1 MAERFGRRRFVN
13 SVGAAS
19 MLGAL
24 GIPMMSRA
32 ASQAGGPAQA
42 PPSLPEFAVPATLRK
57 GAQLDSRFPVSFATP
72 VTEGFRLVTEYFTA
86 LSQRN
91 LDALARTLHFPFAI
105 YEDVEPIVVPT
116 AADLLKSPPPSLNA
130 TGRGKTKLLRGSY
143 DLLESANV
151 HLYCPVGG
159 VFSLS
164 FTRYTP
170 NGHRLLVCD
179 GIY

>member
-1 MAERFGRRRFVN
+1 MRKPIDRREFVKTM
-13 SVGAAS
+13 GAA
-19 MLGAL
+19 GAL
-24 GIPMMSRA
+24 SALAA
-32 ASQAGGPAQA
+32 ASPAAQA
-42 PPSLPEFAVPATLRK
+42 PQATGGAPEFPRPSSLRT

-105 YEDVEPIVVPT
+105 YEDIEPIVVPT
-116 AADLLKSPPPSLNA
+116 AADLLKNPPPSLNA
-130 TGRGKTKLLRGSY
+130 TGRGKTKILRGSY

-159 VFSLS
+159 AFRCRSRA
-164 FTRYTP
+164 TRRTATACSSAMEST
-170 NGHRLLVCD
+170 R
-179 GIY
+179 